1 MDDCAKGYKKQAAI
15 VTTREQVL
23 LNFLRC
29 QQNNCKPGE
38 EMRVTLTIRQ
48 NDLVWQRE
56 LVKLITNK

>member
-1 MDDCAKGYKKQAAI
+1 MDDCSKWKKRQAI
-15 VTTREQVL
+15 ITTREQVL

-38 EMRVTLTIRQ
+38 EMKVVLTIRQ